1 MNFEAEA
8 NSSASNNEKAKESLY
23 PPWADR
29 SLETGLAPLVSSI
42 TALAQNDFLLIE
54 LQDKSK
60 CEEYKR
66 INLTLNKEANF
77 IKFLNEFSEGNKIF
91 FSYEKPKN
99 YLLGFLSSES
109 ESLSDTMRISL
120 YKQSIE
126 IILKLKEVA
135 AENFEIFNAHLFFVE
150 YVKDSFPYNYPIL
163 KLLYH
168 GKKLK
173 INIWCF
179 CFVFFMKFVKN
190 KISNLLNFV

>member
-1 MNFEAEA
+1 MDIKSMNFEAEA

-23 PPWADR
+23 PPWADQ
-29 SLETGLAPLVSSI
+29 SLEINLAPPGTSI
-42 TALAQNDFLLIE
+42 TALAKNDFLLIE

-77 IKFLNEFSEGNKIF
+77 IKFLYEFSEGNKIF
-91 FSYEKPKN
+91 FSFEKPKN

-135 AENFEIFNAHLFFVE
+135 AENFENFNAHLFFVD
-150 YVKDSFPYNYPIL
+150 YVKDSFPYNYPVL

-168 GKKLK
+168 GKKL
-173 INIWCF
+173 I
-179 CFVFFMKFVKN
+179 FVVFVLFF
-190 KISNLLNFV
+190 